1 MKKKF
6 DYWGNPYKWS
16 GVDQV
21 EKLLSV
27 YEQRKFLYQDIYIEH
42 RIKELLEEGYSKEDI
57 VIEARVKPD
66 NTGYTWNVTS
76 GATINEKLPTEGED
90 WEE

>member
-1 MKKKF
+1 MKF

-16 GVDQV
+16 GMDQI
-21 EKLLSV
+21 EKLLSL

-42 RIKELLEEGYSKEDI
+42 RIKELLAEGYHKEDI
-57 VIEARVKPD
+57 IIEARLKPD
-66 NTGYTWNVTS
+66 NTGYTWEVTS
-76 GATINEKLPTEGED
+76 GATIKEKLPKDGED